1 MPEAALEPKRPQ
13 AAAGRAIRLNRP
25 RPPCAGYGMT
35 AVPVLLVLLAAR
47 SLQAPSASETREQAL
62 AFGRDYV
69 YDARHQIPQVPL
81 DAEREKAALRT
92 RRRAIAAELATLGE
106 HPWAGWYYEGDG
118 LGHNVRLGI
127 APVAGATYTLSGCLG
142 LYDLNHGEIR
152 SVDARGIELDL
163 VIDPRQNDWT
173 WRASLPR
180 TTMSSRWVP
189 VSWGTERLLI
199 PECQLIAFCND
210 VNSGGNGGNF
220 PRREDD
226 GPQQEPRQR
235 PEGMPVLPPPYAQF
249 LLEREL
255 EAALEGTREPLSVGT
270 YAGGSPEKFLVTA
283 EIPLGSEQGLLPG
296 MLFHAPAEK
305 RGQAEVVHVEHGRA
319 VLEFRF
325 AKHDEACDIPRDGWR
340 VTTRKPARRTR

>member
-1 MPEAALEPKRPQ
+1 MTSV
-13 AAAGRAIRLNRP
+13 AI
-25 RPPCAGYGMT
+25 
-35 AVPVLLVLLAAR
+35 LLVLLVAR
-47 SLQAPSASETREQAL
+47 SLQAPLASETRDRAL
-62 AFGRDYV
+62 ALGRDYV
-69 YDARHQIPQVPL
+69 YDARHQVPPAPF
-81 DAEREKAALRT
+81 DAEREEAVLKT
-92 RRRAIAAELATLGE
+92 RRRAIEAELATLGE

-152 SVDARGIELDL
+152 SVDARGIELYL
-163 VIDPRQNDWT
+163 VIDPRQNDRT

-180 TTMSSRWVP
+180 ATMSSRWVP
-189 VSWGTERLLI
+189 VSWGTERFLI

-210 VNSGGNGGNF
+210 VNSGGDGGNF
-220 PRREDD
+220 PRREAD
-226 GPQQEPRQR
+226 GAQHEPRHR
-235 PEGMPVLPPPYAQF
+235 PEGMPALPSAYAPF

-283 EIPLGSEQGLLPG
+283 EIPLGTEQGLLPG

-305 RGQAEVVHVEHGRA
+305 RGEAEVVHVEPGRA
-319 VLEFRF
+319 LLEFRF
-325 AKHDEACDIPRDGWR
+325 AKHDEARDIPRDGWR